1 MNAKDSK
8 FAVCRHLKTN
18 GRRCQS
24 PSLNGGA
31 LCFFHRNLH
40 RTHRRPPTAERLL
53 STWQEATLEGFRLG
67 GEDPLQIARA
77 YPKQNEFHFPPL
89 EDAESVQLA
98 SSMLFHAIATGGV
111 HFARARI
118 LLAVLKIASIN
129 LRALAAAA
137 REAAQSGT
145 DSSTIPTKV
154 VHTTHGY
161 TLAAPG
167 EGNGV
172 PTPAPT
178 KPAIPTKRVAPTPPA
193 ASAPPARRPLPRAHP
208 SPNRVIPSPQVV
220 IPDEVQNL
228 RRPVSRPQPAAQPA
242 QTIVPTPTH
251 PQIPPLTLIQ

>member
-1 MNAKDSK
+1 MNAKDSR

-172 PTPAPT
+172 PTPAAVPA
-178 KPAIPTKRVAPTPPA
+178 KPALSTKRDAPTPPA
-193 ASAPPARRPLPRAHP
+193 PKRAHLTAQP
-208 SPNRVIPSPQVV
+208 SPTP
-220 IPDEVQNL
+220 ETA
-228 RRPVSRPQPAAQPA
+228 PAHHK
-242 QTIVPTPTH
+242 T
-251 PQIPPLTLIQ
+251 PPLTLIQ